1 MFWGKY
7 EGKMLFNIVDTR
19 SFVSLKPHQMLPL
32 VQETFHNFP
41 QYWLMS
47 GTDLR
52 VIHLTVFMSTVVVVT
67 VVVVG
72 AGTVKYETKIS
83 SIYSTSELNDV

>member
-1 MFWGKY
+1 
-7 EGKMLFNIVDTR
+7 
-19 SFVSLKPHQMLPL
+19 
-32 VQETFHNFP
+32 
-41 QYWLMS
+41 MS
-47 GTDLR
+47 GTDLK
-52 VIHLTVFMSTVVVVT
+52 VINLTVFMSTVVVVT

>member
-1 MFWGKY
+1 
-7 EGKMLFNIVDTR
+7 MLFNIVDTR

-52 VIHLTVFMSTVVVVT
+52 VIKLTVFMSTVVVVT

-72 AGTVKYETKIS
+72 AGTVKNETNTGIAKQKCRQYINFR
-83 SIYSTSELNDV
+83 TK

>member
-1 MFWGKY
+1 MYWGKY
-7 EGKMLFNIVDTR
+7 EVKMLFNIVDTM
-19 SFVSLKPHQMLPL
+19 SLKPHQMLPL

-52 VIHLTVFMSTVVVVT
+52 VINLTVFMSTVVVVT

-83 SIYSTSELNDV
+83 SIYSTAELNDV